1 MAHVEKT
8 AFRQP
13 IRSAPDMSCAFQ
25 EQDAE
30 EYFAQVS
37 VTLDYSFARR
47 TQQDHILLR
56 FSHLSMQKGAL
67 ITSLVIYSSELVQ
80 CLS

>member
-1 MAHVEKT
+1 VAHVEKT

-13 IRSAPDMSCAFQ
+13 IRSAPAMSCAFQ

-30 EYFAQVS
+30 EYFTQVS
-37 VTLDYSFARR
+37 LTLDYFFARR
-47 TQQDHILLR
+47 TQQDLILLR

-67 ITSLVIYSSELVQ
+67 ITSLIIYSS
-80 CLS
+80 